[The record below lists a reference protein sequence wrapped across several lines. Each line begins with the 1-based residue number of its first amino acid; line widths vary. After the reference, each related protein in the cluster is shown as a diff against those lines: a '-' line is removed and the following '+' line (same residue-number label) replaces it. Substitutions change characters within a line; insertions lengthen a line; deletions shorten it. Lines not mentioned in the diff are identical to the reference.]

1 MRASKYTKETINSLG
16 ITEQRN
22 FPDFSAGDT
31 IAVSVRISEGDKER
45 IQIFQGDVIAIH
57 TNGISSTF
65 TVRKL
70 GANNIFIERIFPY
83 YAPVIS
89 SIEFI
94 RKGKVRRAK
103 LFYVRDR
110 IGKAARIPEDIQT
123 REQKLA
129 RAEAGRNKSA
139 VAGQLSQAAAS
150 QAIQATESA
159 EVSASEV
166 NNSDSSAE

>member
-1 MRASKYTKETINSLG
+1 MRASKYTKETINTLG
-16 ITEQRN
+16 IAEQRN
-22 FPDFSAGDT
+22 FPDFAAGDT
-31 IAVSVRISEGDKER
+31 IAVSVRILEGDKER
-45 IQIFQGDVIAIH
+45 IQVFQGDVIAVH

-110 IGKAARIPEDIQT
+110 IGKSARIAEDIQT
-123 REQKLA
+123 REQKMA

-139 VAGQLSQAAAS
+139 AVEQLTQAPVV
-150 QAIQATESA
+150 QTTESVEA
-159 EVSASEV
+159 SASEV
-166 NNSDSSAE
+166 NSDNSAE

>member
-1 MRASKYTKETINSLG
+1 MRASKYTKETINTLG
-16 ITEQRN
+16 IAEQRN
-22 FPDFSAGDT
+22 FPDFAAGDT
-31 IAVSVRISEGDKER
+31 IAVSVRILEGDKER
-45 IQIFQGDVIAIH
+45 IQVFQGDVIAIH

-110 IGKAARIPEDIQT
+110 VGKSARIAEDIQT
-123 REQKLA
+123 REQKMA
-129 RAEAGRNKSA
+129 RAESGRNKSA
-139 VAGQLSQAAAS
+139 VAEQLAQAVTSQAVQS
-150 QAIQATESA
+150 TEPA
-159 EVSASEV
+159 EVSAPEV
-166 NNSDSSAE
+166 NSDSSAE

>member
-1 MRASKYTKETINSLG
+1 MRASKYTKETINTLG
-16 ITEQRN
+16 IAEQRN
-22 FPDFSAGDT
+22 FPDFAAGDT
-31 IAVSVRISEGDKER
+31 IAVSVRILEGDKER
-45 IQIFQGDVIAIH
+45 IQVFQGDVIAIH

-70 GANNIFIERIFPY
+70 GANNVFVERIFPY

-110 IGKAARIPEDIQT
+110 VGRSARIAEDIQT

-129 RAEAGRNKSA
+129 RAEIGRNKSA
-139 VAGQLSQAAAS
+139 VAAQLSPAVDSQVAQSTAS
-150 QAIQATESA
+150 V
-159 EVSASEV
+159 EVSAPETG
-166 NNSDSSAE
+166 SDNAAE